1 MQVSLVLSQRRVHD
15 GQNHLFCDDKISGF
29 KNWFIEVWMSAET
42 GRVTISRFSSDTDEQ
57 KQVLQ
62 ETVIFCVLQIRW
74 LAAIDMPFSSSKTTC
89 SISATSCWVL
99 KLKGTPLMMDTLR
112 FKAHKMLDVSTGLI
126 EFFFTAMLRLIAR
139 NVGEK
144 VFDSE
149 GTLFQRF
156 KTCKMELA

>member
-1 MQVSLVLSQRRVHD
+1 M
-15 GQNHLFCDDKISGF
+15 
-29 KNWFIEVWMSAET
+29 
-42 GRVTISRFSSDTDEQ
+42 
-57 KQVLQ
+57 
-62 ETVIFCVLQIRW
+62 QIRW

-112 FKAHKMLDVSTGLI
+112 FKAHKMLDGSTGLI

-156 KTCKMELA
+156 KTCQMELA